1 VTLFYVVIGAAAGA
15 GVVWLVGQLAH
26 QPRNPRLAALVG
38 LMAFWLASWPFGVA
52 ANDHTPWLGLDS
64 LGARTV
70 EHVLRLV
77 ATYCLLVFIT
87 STIGARREVTRS
99 ARRQL
104 VPLAVVTAAM
114 VANAAAIPTG
124 LRNDVADLANGTAG
138 QPGPVGVA
146 GVALFF
152 LIENLYYGYAFAV
165 AAWWSATRR
174 CLPIHPA
181 LRRGLLTIQIG
192 SVTLTAATAAL
203 SAAAVIRWSGHYPPS
218 WLSAAGLAVL
228 ALGLVLVVV
237 GLAIPSAHTLTKSL
251 LLLAHRRRVYHELE
265 PLWARLHE
273 AFPDDAFPDDAPP
286 ANPGSQGR
294 LRSRLRLPGA
304 TTITRR
310 YYRRVIECRDGL
322 TQLSPYLD
330 PETDGE
336 SGLPSAEALERAFEA
351 RRNGTPAPDNIARTI
366 GPTSGA
372 TVDEEAEV
380 LVTLASRLSAP
391 QTSVPPA
398 GARSAR
404 ISAGGPYGNR

>member
-1 VTLFYVVIGAAAGA
+1 
-15 GVVWLVGQLAH
+15 
-26 QPRNPRLAALVG
+26 
-38 LMAFWLASWPFGVA
+38 
-52 ANDHTPWLGLDS
+52 
-64 LGARTV
+64 
-70 EHVLRLV
+70 
-77 ATYCLLVFIT
+77 
-87 STIGARREVTRS
+87 
-99 ARRQL
+99 
-104 VPLAVVTAAM
+104 
-114 VANAAAIPTG
+114 
-124 LRNDVADLANGTAG
+124 
-138 QPGPVGVA
+138 
-146 GVALFF
+146 
-152 LIENLYYGYAFAV
+152 
-165 AAWWSATRR
+165 
-174 CLPIHPA
+174 
-181 LRRGLLTIQIG
+181 
-192 SVTLTAATAAL
+192 
-203 SAAAVIRWSGHYPPS
+203 
-218 WLSAAGLAVL
+218 
-228 ALGLVLVVV
+228 
-237 GLAIPSAHTLTKSL
+237 
-251 LLLAHRRRVYHELE
+251 
-265 PLWARLHE
+265 LWARLHE